1 MAKKT
6 ILVVKK
12 LVTQCF
18 QTKSAKSSKIW
29 KKEMAR
35 VLHWSVRPASKNY
48 MLYITPRATPKKIL
62 SEIYGGGVPSEKF
75 TFYFFYTHFESFL
88 IC

>member
-6 ILVVKK
+6 ILDVKK
-12 LVTQCF
+12 LVTQYF

-62 SEIYGGGVPSEKF
+62 SEIYEGGGVPSEKLF
-75 TFYFFYTHFESFL
+75 TFFIPILRVF
-88 IC
+88 